1 MADVHMVRQH
11 ALGLAAARK
20 IAQGWM
26 TQVEDRLDMTC
37 TSETASDGDRIHFKR
52 AGVTGTLLV
61 TRDRFELDARLGLL
75 VAAFKDRI
83 EAGITSYLDE
93 LLASGQ
99 DPLGQPGSTGKK
111 GRAS

>member
-1 MADVHMVRQH
+1 MADVHMMREH

-20 IAQGWM
+20 IAQGWA

-37 TSETASDGDRIHFKR
+37 TWETARDGDRIHFKR

-83 EAGITSYLDE
+83 EAGITKYLDE

-99 DPLGQPGSTGKK
+99 DPLRRLAPAGKK